1 MKNATVYIRL
11 LNLCPQHKVDPLAV
25 IGLLAVNAFAAAD
38 QEMLRFWSQA
48 ANHLR
53 DLHLV

>member
-1 MKNATVYIRL
+1 MNNATVYIRL
-11 LNLCPQHKVDPLAV
+11 LNLCLQHKVDPLAV

>member
-1 MKNATVYIRL
+1 MSNATVYIRL
-11 LNLCPQHKVDPLAV
+11 LNFCLQHKVDPLAV

-48 ANHLR
+48 ANYLR